1 MAQLLPPEFD
11 DSVPL
16 GSSAT
21 RARDIPLC
29 RVVRDIHFVEA
40 KPAVSPPLLLA
51 LQLIIGG
58 VAVIATTLV
67 LFAWSDAGL

>member
-1 MAQLLPPEFD
+1 MAQLLPPESD

-21 RARDIPLC
+21 RARDILPR

-40 KPAVSPPLLLA
+40 KPVVSPLLLLA
-51 LQLIIGG
+51 LQVIIGG
-58 VAVIATTLV
+58 VAVIATTLA